1 MSYAYERLIDLEGQ
15 LDLLMEIKPKRPT
28 GKKPTIFEWAEY
40 QNVMRSWMK
49 HVEDI
54 KDRIRQVRSLLDD
67 D

>member
-15 LDLLMEIKPKRPT
+15 LDLLMEIKPKKP
-28 GKKPTIFEWAEY
+28 GNKQPTIFQWAEY